1 MIYIIDLWL
10 YNFKYGEKEE
20 IMKKLIIVLCMC
32 ICISVL
38 TLTPLSAYNNDILY
52 NKDNFSYSII
62 DEEKKEIN
70 IKDYFGNEKNLI
82 VPETIDGYKVVQVSG
97 LQSYGS
103 FNSIYIPKTVRLLCI
118 TNKYNLD
125 KLYENVNEFIVDPA
139 NQNYSS
145 ENGTLYSK
153 DKTILY
159 HYPPNKIKLELSSNV
174 KKIESYAFKKTAIE
188 NLVIPEGVEEIAD
201 LAFYWSETVKS
212 ITLPSS
218 IATIGDSL
226 FMDCNKLEKVILPET
241 IISINDF
248 MFHHCISLKSINI
261 PRDCIKVA
269 SSAFDGC
276 ERLEK
281 ITISPGNKNFIVEN
295 NVLYDYNK
303 TSLIKYAPKAPGDK
317 LVIAD
322 SVKRIENNAVIYAT
336 NLKEVV
342 LPNGLQTIGFY
353 AFFRCENLETVNLP
367 AGIDTLNED
376 YKDQYFQAGNG
387 FAFSRCRK
395 LKNIDI
401 KDNDNYV
408 IKNGCLYTKDYKKLV
423 LLVDYSLDEII
434 VDQRTELIN
443 TQFLSD
449 LTGNQHRC
457 NIFLF
462 DKIASIGQLY
472 IYSGEVGNIE
482 VRDEEILD
490 LSMVNFYSNDIETIV
505 NELNYL
511 KQYYGAN
518 YYIVDNTINLD
529 NNVIFSPGTSTNINK
544 TVQVVVNE
552 IVNGNEYNELNN
564 KLKSEFKLY
573 DINLMKNDQKIQPD
587 GTCIVKIPVPI
598 SMKQEKCK
606 VYYYDEEKNLIDVE
620 AVASDGYMVFPTNH
634 FGSYVLTE
642 DTRLLGDLNGDE
654 TIDYRDAVLLLQADS
669 GAVNLTSLQKEVADF
684 NKDGKIDYNDAVMIL
699 KYDTG
704 MSN

>member
-1 MIYIIDLWL
+1 MIYIIDLCI
-10 YNFKYGEKEE
+10 YNFKYIERKK

-32 ICISVL
+32 MCISVL

-52 NKDNFSYSII
+52 DKDNFSYSII

-70 IKDYFGNEKNLI
+70 IKSYSGDEKNLI
-82 VPETIDGYKVVQVSG
+82 IPETIDGYKVVQVSG
-97 LQSYGS
+97 LGTYGKEI
-103 FNSIYIPKTVRLLCI
+103 NSLTISKYVRLLGYY
-118 TNKYNLD
+118 YNGNYQYFD
-125 KLYENVNEFIVDPA
+125 EYVNEFIVDPA

-145 ENGTLYSK
+145 ENGILYSK

-159 HYPPNKIKLELSSNV
+159 HYPPNNIKLELSSNV
-174 KKIESYAFKKTAIE
+174 KKIECYAFKKTTIE
-188 NLVIPEGVEEIAD
+188 NLVIPDGVEEICD
-201 LAFYWSETVKS
+201 SAFYWSETVKS

-218 IATIGDSL
+218 ITTIGNSL
-226 FMDCNKLEKVILPET
+226 FADCNKLEKVTLPET
-241 IISINDF
+241 MTSINDY
-248 MFHHCISLKSINI
+248 MFLRCLSLKSINI

-269 SSAFDGC
+269 SSAFISC
-276 ERLEK
+276 ESLGG

-295 NVLYDYNK
+295 NILYDYNK

-317 LVIAD
+317 LVVAD
-322 SVKRIENNAVIYAT
+322 SVKKIEDNAAMYAT
-336 NLKEVV
+336 NLKEVA
-342 LPNGLQTIGFY
+342 LPSGLLTIGSY
-353 AFFRCENLETVNLP
+353 AFFRCDNLETINLP
-367 AGIDTLNED
+367 AGIDTLHED
-376 YKDQYFQAGNG
+376 IKQQYFVAAQG

-423 LLVDYSLDEII
+423 LLLDYSLDEII

-449 LTGNQHRC
+449 LTGNQQRC
-457 NIFLF
+457 NIFVF
-462 DKIASIGQLY
+462 DKIVGIGSSY
-472 IYSGEVGNIE
+472 IYGDISMV
-482 VRDEEILD
+482 VVQDEETLD
-490 LSMVNFYSNDIETIV
+490 LSMVNFYSNDIEAIV
-505 NELNYL
+505 NEFNYL

-518 YYIVDNTINLD
+518 YYIVDNTINPE
-529 NNVIFSPGTSTNINK
+529 NNVIFTPGTSTNIDK

-669 GAVNLTSLQKEVADF
+669 GAVNMTSLQKEVADF